1 MKVVDYRMIPQ
12 EILSST
18 KTMQS
23 VGSMLGQKPERSR
36 SVVTLYPDLTI
47 SSITEALGKVHSKD
61 LSAKDRFTPIR
72 SMSFEWVIK
81 AHMIPKI
88 KIVESCTAS
97 GQNREEFAIILE
109 KKYYDKGDTFRLENR
124 QQLFVRRTPE
134 QLAPNRW
141 KYIVTLTGN
150 DLRRRLDV
158 RFAAAGRNTQY
169 VSNYFPELS
178 ERGYNKFTYN
188 VEKHIN
194 YISRHRVSDSYSSD
208 YAAMEKVYLKHAGEY
223 FEMDAMDKQLL
234 DLFYLTRENNMLWGE
249 SNHDSLGKCLDQDEH
264 GRDIPMGDGTIT
276 QFKRFAEQQR
286 YHTFARTI
294 LDDAIDSITAK
305 TEKEIGNTIVIMCN
319 KRLYGQFQ
327 RLADSMLKER
337 ATDAYFYTQKGDAI
351 KVGAHYK
358 AYEWMGNTIVFTLNK
373 ALSQEFPDQGYGIFM
388 DLGQYGGV
396 DNIEMM
402 TFAGRAL
409 ISGNI
414 KGMGGMSGTESGDIV
429 TSVDGSEKHLLG
441 YSGTKVANPYA
452 GHIIKENIQF

>member
-1 MKVVDYRMIPQ
+1 MKVVDYSMIPQ
-12 EILSST
+12 DILSNT
-18 KTMQS
+18 KTVQS
-23 VGSMLGQKPERSR
+23 LGAMLGQKPERSR
-36 SVVTLYPDLTI
+36 SVVTLYPELTV

-81 AHMIPKI
+81 THMIPKI
-88 KIVESCTAS
+88 KIVEDCTS
-97 GQNREEFAIILE
+97 TGQNREEFPMILE
-109 KKYYDKGDTFRLENR
+109 KKYYDKGDTFRLDNR
-124 QQLFVRRTPE
+124 QMLFVRRVPE

-141 KYIVTLTGN
+141 KYIVTMTGN
-150 DLRRRLDV
+150 DLKRRLDT
-158 RFAAAGRNTQY
+158 RFATAGRNTQY

-208 YAAMEKVYLKHAGEY
+208 YAAMEKVYMKHAGEY
-223 FEMDAMDKQLL
+223 FQMDDMDKQLL
-234 DLFYLTRENNMLWGE
+234 DLFYLTRENNMLSGE
-249 SNHDSLGKCLDQDEH
+249 SNHDALGKCLDQDEH

-276 QFKRFAEQQR
+276 QFKRFAGQQR
-286 YHTFARTI
+286 YYEFTKGI
-294 LDDAIDSITAK
+294 LQDAIKDITDK
-305 TEKEIGNTIVIMCN
+305 TEKEIGNTIVVMCN
-319 KRLYGQFQ
+319 KRMYQQFQ
-327 RLADSMLKER
+327 DVADDILKDR
-337 ATDAYFYTQKGDAI
+337 AQDAYFYTNSGDAI

-358 AYEWMGNTIVFTLNK
+358 AYEYMGNTIVFTINK
-373 ALSQEFPDQGYGIFM
+373 ALSLEYPEQGYGVFF
-388 DLGQYGGV
+388 DTSKYAGN